1 VSTLALAPLTRDR
14 MHGEPT
20 LDDLIVGV
28 WEGLSARRAV
38 RCPVCAGEM
47 EPVQFSTEPECGR
60 CKECEATLS

>member
-1 VSTLALAPLTRDR
+1 

-20 LDDLIVGV
+20 LDDLVVAV

-47 EPVQFSTEPECGR
+47 EPAQAGGEPVRGR
-60 CKECEATLS
+60 CEDCGATVS